1 MIREHRGSL
10 KVEERLEGPVWVLR
24 FKVTRESDHAR
35 VERTRVIGRVQN
47 FPTEEQAFAEAER
60 LRLYIIE
67 RGSKRGTLTF
77 AILAEFYLQELK
89 KVPESKKRRPKAAST
104 IEDRDRIIHKRLVPR
119 FGERDALKIKPS
131 EIKGWLESV
140 QDEEEL
146 ENPTVDKIRRVMLL
160 VYSTAQAN
168 DLIPRTVEANPV
180 THVHIATTTE
190 YEAILATPQQAWNI
204 ICRMQAFE
212 RLLTL
217 LVAVTGLRIGEVL
230 ALRWKHLDWNQLRIR
245 VVSNF
250 VRGKFGEP
258 KSAASKKPVVLHPI
272 VMGLLKNF
280 REATAY
286 AGDEDFIFASARLK
300 GKAPRVPNMLAEDH
314 LRPAAKQVIEI
325 PDRHPFGFHNLRH
338 ALTSFLVKIGT
349 DSKTIQ
355 DMLRWADPSILLKVY
370 AHSRMDKRMEA
381 QAKMIEAMGLNEK
394 TVRLI
399 Q

>member
-1 MIREHRGSL
+1 M
-10 KVEERLEGPVWVLR
+10 
-24 FKVTRESDHAR
+24 
-35 VERTRVIGRVQN
+35 
-47 FPTEEQAFAEAER
+47 
-60 LRLYIIE
+60 
-67 RGSKRGTLTF
+67 LTF

-104 IEDRDRIIHKRLVPR
+104 VEDRERIIRKRLLPR
-119 FGERDALKIKPS
+119 FGETEALKIKPS

-140 QDEEEL
+140 QDEEDL
-146 ENPTVDKIRRVMLL
+146 ENSTVDKIRRVMHL
-160 VYSTAQAN
+160 VYSMAQAN

-190 YEAILATPQQAWNI
+190 YEAVLVTPQEGWNI
-204 ICRMQAFE
+204 ICRMRAFE

-230 ALRWKHLDWNQLRIR
+230 ALRWKHIDWDKFRIY

-258 KSAASKKPVVLHPI
+258 KSAASKKPVALHSL
-272 VMGLLKNF
+272 VMRLLKNWQ
-280 REATAY
+280 ETTAY
-286 AGDEDFIFASARLK
+286 AGDEDFIFASDRLK
-300 GKAPRVPNMLAEDH
+300 GERPRVPNMLVEDH

-325 PDRHPFGFHNLRH
+325 LPGHRFGFHNLRH
-338 ALTSFLVKIGT
+338 ASTSFLVEIGT
-349 DSKTIQ
+349 DPKTIQ

-394 TVRLI
+394 TARGLI